1 VSKYTVMAS
10 WDDVPHIS
18 DEEKE
23 ALYESIPPY
32 QRDARSKGIPQ
43 LGSGA
48 IYPVPESEFVCAP
61 FEIPDYWPRMYGLDV
76 GWNKTAALWGA
87 HDRESNTVYLYSE
100 HYMGHAEPSVHAN
113 ALRARGD
120 WIPGAIDP
128 AARGRGQKDGEQLFQ
143 NYIDLGLHLVAA
155 DNTVEAGIHNVF
167 TRLSESRLRVFS
179 TLTNWLSE
187 FRIYR
192 RDENGKIVKER
203 DHLMDTTRYLI
214 SRLDHAVTEPTDD
227 EYEAPIENRS
237 PVSGY

>member
-1 VSKYTVMAS
+1 MSKHTVMAS

-113 ALRARGD
+113 ALRARGE

-143 NYIDLGLHLVAA
+143 NYIDLGLHVVAA
-155 DNTVEAGIHNVF
+155 DNTIEVGINNVF
-167 TRLSESRLRVFS
+167 TRIAAFRLKTLL
-179 TLTNWLSE
+179 TLTTGTAEL
-187 FRIYR
+187 
-192 RDENGKIVKER
+192 V
-203 DHLMDTTRYLI
+203 
-214 SRLDHAVTEPTDD
+214 
-227 EYEAPIENRS
+227 
-237 PVSGY
+237 